1 VNDLIKI
8 RKRAIMNLESNPAPV
23 GSVSLL
29 KLKPK
34 KLIMC
39 FVWLCSILS
48 ITPNNVA
55 AQSIL
60 PTSKDGAIA
69 PDDWLIG
76 KGRAWF
82 YHGEPAAS
90 TSVIG
95 SRAPTAEEKKVV
107 DKAKELFANR
117 PAKVIALIDGRDVVY
132 KDFKAPAND
141 DSYLFSFS
149 MGKTITSMAVGKA
162 ICAGKLQLT
171 TRADEFIP
179 ELKGKALGVA
189 TVRDLLRM
197 ASGTTGGDSDAT
209 MFTPAQNKL
218 WTEGKLNLL
227 DTIAEDR
234 LSAAKK
240 GVFSAYA
247 PGEQF
252 WYKSTDPVTLGIMIN
267 RATGTT
273 FAKWTTENVLQQAG
287 ISSPV
292 IIGEDKHG
300 QAQADGN
307 YRMVM
312 DDWIRFAIWVKDS
325 SMEEGCFGD
334 YVREA
339 TKTQIKNV
347 QKNAGK
353 FFDGYAYLLW
363 TDTQYAPNTYWAVG
377 YGGQRI
383 GWSLANKRLLVV
395 FSNSENWISEL
406 YELQRAWANAE
417 NGKKDT
423 PQMFK

>member
-1 VNDLIKI
+1 
-8 RKRAIMNLESNPAPV
+8 MNLEIEDKSILV
-23 GSVSLL
+23 GSLPSL
-29 KLKPK
+29 KLTLK

-39 FVWLCSILS
+39 VVWACSVSLV
-48 ITPNNVA
+48 NFNDVV

-60 PTSKDGAIA
+60 PTSRDGAIT

-82 YHGEPAAS
+82 YHGQPAANP
-90 TSVIG
+90 TVIG
-95 SRAPTAEEKKVV
+95 SRTPTAEEKKVV
-107 DKAKELFANR
+107 AKAKELFANR

-132 KDFKAPAND
+132 KDFKVPAND

-209 MFTPAQNKL
+209 MLTPAQNKL

-227 DTIAEDR
+227 DAIVEDR
-234 LSAAKK
+234 LSSAKK
-240 GVFSAYA
+240 GVFSAFA

-252 WYKSTDPVTLGIMIN
+252 WYKSSDPVVLGVLVN

-273 FAKWTTENVLQQAG
+273 FAEWTTAHVLQQAG
-287 ISSPV
+287 ISKPA
-292 IIGEDKHG
+292 IIGEDKFGH
-300 QAQADGN
+300 AQADGN

-312 DDWIRFAIWVKDS
+312 DDWIRFAMWVKES
-325 SMEEGCFGD
+325 EAAQGCFGD

-339 TKTQIKNV
+339 TRTQIKNTR
-347 QKNAGK
+347 KNAGK
-353 FFDGYAYLLW
+353 LFNGYGYLVW
-363 TDTQYAPNTYWAVG
+363 TETVYAPETYWAVG

-383 GWSLANKRLLVV
+383 GWSSTNQKILIV
-395 FSNSENWISEL
+395 FSNSESWASEIYQL
-406 YELQRAWANAE
+406 L
-417 NGKKDT
+417 KDWNVS
-423 PQMFK
+423 F

>member
-1 VNDLIKI
+1 
-8 RKRAIMNLESNPAPV
+8 MNLEARNKSALV
-23 GSVSLL
+23 GSVSQPKLTL
-29 KLKPK
+29 KNA
-34 KLIMC
+34 IMY
-39 FVWLCSILS
+39 FVWLCLILS
-48 ITPNNVA
+48 ITPNNVV

-90 TSVIG
+90 PSVIG
-95 SRAPTAEEKKVV
+95 SRAPTAEEKKFV

-141 DSYLFSFS
+141 QSYLFSFS

-209 MFTPAQNKL
+209 MLTPTQNKL
-218 WTEGKLNLL
+218 WTEGRLNLL
-227 DTIAEDR
+227 DTIVEDR
-234 LSAAKK
+234 LSGAKN

-273 FAKWTTENVLQQAG
+273 FAKWTTENVLQAAG
-287 ISSPV
+287 VSRPV
-292 IIGEDKHG
+292 IIGEDKFG

-312 DDWIRFAIWVKDS
+312 NDWIRFAIWVKETS
-325 SMEEGCFGD
+325 REEGCFGD

-339 TKTQIKNV
+339 TRTQIKNV

-353 FFDGYAYLLW
+353 LFDGYGFLSW
-363 TDTQYAPNTYWAVG
+363 TETIYAPDSFWAVG

-383 GWSLANKRLLVV
+383 GWSRRNSRSIIL
-395 FSNSENWISEL
+395 FSNSEEWIVEAYQL
-406 YELQRAWANAE
+406 FNVWNNAR
-417 NGKKDT
+417 K
-423 PQMFK
+423 

>member
-1 VNDLIKI
+1 
-8 RKRAIMNLESNPAPV
+8 MNLEARNKSALV
-23 GSVSLL
+23 GSVSQPELTL
-29 KLKPK
+29 KKA
-34 KLIMC
+34 IMY
-39 FVWLCSILS
+39 FVWLCLILS
-48 ITPNNVA
+48 ITSNNVV

-82 YHGEPAAS
+82 YHGEPAVNP
-90 TSVIG
+90 SVIG
-95 SRAPTAEEKKVV
+95 SRSPTAEEKKVV

-179 ELKGKALGVA
+179 ELKGTALGVA

-209 MFTPAQNKL
+209 MLTPAQNKL
-218 WTEGKLNLL
+218 WTEGRLNLL
-227 DTIAEDR
+227 DAIVEDR
-234 LSAAKK
+234 LSSAKK
-240 GVFSAYA
+240 GVFSAYT

-252 WYKSTDPVTLGIMIN
+252 WYKSTDAAVLGLLVN
-267 RATGTT
+267 RATGST
-273 FAKWTTENVLQQAG
+273 FAKWATEHVFQQAG
-287 ISSPV
+287 IARAV
-292 IIGEDKHG
+292 IIGEDKFG

-307 YRMVM
+307 VRMVM
-312 DDWIRFAIWVKDS
+312 DDWIRFAIWVKES
-325 SMEEGCFGD
+325 STEEGCFGD

-339 TKTQIKNV
+339 THTQIKNV

-353 FFDGYAYLLW
+353 LFEGYGYLTW
-363 TDTQYAPNTYWAVG
+363 TDTPYSPKTYWAVG

-383 GWSLANKRLLVV
+383 GWSQKNKKVIV
-395 FSNSENWISEL
+395 IFSNSESF
-406 YELQRAWANAE
+406 A
-417 NGKKDT
+417 
-423 PQMFK
+423 PQIYQLFDSWVQIP

>member
-1 VNDLIKI
+1 MSLDARNKSALVGPVLQPKLTL
-8 RKRAIMNLESNPAPV
+8 KKAIMY
-23 GSVSLL
+23 
-29 KLKPK
+29 
-34 KLIMC
+34 
-39 FVWLCSILS
+39 FVWLCLILS
-48 ITPNNVA
+48 ITPTNVV

-82 YHGEPAAS
+82 YHGQSAAIP
-90 TSVIG
+90 SVIG
-95 SRAPTAEEKKVV
+95 SRAPTVEEKKVV

-132 KDFKAPAND
+132 KDFKAPADD

-171 TRADEFIP
+171 TRADELIP
-179 ELKGKALGVA
+179 ELKGKALGMA

-209 MFTPAQNKL
+209 MLTPAQNKL
-218 WTEGKLNLL
+218 WSEGRLNLL
-227 DTIAEDR
+227 DTIVEDR

-240 GVFSAYA
+240 GVFSVYA

-267 RATGTT
+267 RATRTT

-287 ISSPV
+287 ISKPV
-292 IIGEDKHG
+292 IIGEDKWG

-312 DDWIRFAIWVKDS
+312 DDWIRFAMWVKES
-325 SMEEGCFGD
+325 STIEGCFGD
-334 YVREA
+334 YVRQA
-339 TKTQIKNV
+339 TMTQIKNT

-353 FFDGYAYLLW
+353 LFDGYGFLTW
-363 TDTQYAPNTYWAVG
+363 TDTSHAKNTYWAVG

-383 GWSLANKRLLVV
+383 GWSQENSKALIV
-395 FSNSENWISEL
+395 FSNAENWIEEL
-406 YELQRAWANAE
+406 YELERIWSAVVH
-417 NGKKDT
+417 
-423 PQMFK
+423 

>member
-1 VNDLIKI
+1 
-8 RKRAIMNLESNPAPV
+8 MNLEIENKPILI
-23 GSVSLL
+23 GSVPEL
-29 KLKPK
+29 KLLSK
-34 KLIMC
+34 KLIMSLLWSC
-39 FVWLCSILS
+39 FILNLVA
-48 ITPNNVA
+48 NNVE

-90 TSVIG
+90 PSMIG
-95 SRAPTAEEKKVV
+95 SRAPTAEEKKFV

-141 DSYLFSFS
+141 QSYLFSFS

-179 ELKGKALGVA
+179 ELKGKTLGVA

-197 ASGTTGGDSDAT
+197 ASGTTGGESDAT
-209 MFTPAQNKL
+209 MLTPAQNKL
-218 WTEGKLNLL
+218 WTEGRLNLL
-227 DTIAEDR
+227 DTIVEDR
-234 LSAAKK
+234 LSGAKK

-267 RATGTT
+267 RATGTP
-273 FAKWTTENVLQQAG
+273 FAKWTTENVLQAAG
-287 ISSPV
+287 VSRPV
-292 IIGEDKHG
+292 IIGEDKFG

-312 DDWIRFAIWVKDS
+312 DDWIRFAMWVKDS
-325 SMEEGCFGD
+325 SKEDGCFGE
-334 YVREA
+334 YVRQA
-339 TKTQIKNV
+339 TTTKIKNT

-353 FFDGYAYLLW
+353 LFDGYGYLIW
-363 TDTQYAPNTYWAVG
+363 TDTQYAPGTYWAVG

-383 GWSLANKRLLVV
+383 GWSRRNEKTLIL
-395 FSNSENWISEL
+395 FS
-406 YELQRAWANAE
+406 NAE
-417 NGKKDT
+417 NWTSEIYD
-423 PQMFK
+423 